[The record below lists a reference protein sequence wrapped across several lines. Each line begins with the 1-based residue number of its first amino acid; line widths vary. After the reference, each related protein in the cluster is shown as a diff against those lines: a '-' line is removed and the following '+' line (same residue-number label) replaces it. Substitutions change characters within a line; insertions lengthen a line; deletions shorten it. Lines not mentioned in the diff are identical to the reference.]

1 MYTKSLLSPTESK
14 YEPKLGSWTISLS
27 SSSDSVD
34 RSTEETRDDSDEEEE
49 DDEVVVVVDDGKSSN
64 FSIAAA
70 FEAAAWTSRGLRET
84 GRGRAAAS
92 SGKLSVAEAPLM
104 LRAATSCA
112 RAAISGV
119 GKVPSHM
126 RDFLRGSRISET
138 HLPQL
143 RIRTPRYTG
152 CLLLL
157 AVAVLSRILF
167 IFLPDSG
174 AGASCP
180 FAAVAAASRCRDC
193 VWDIINDDDDD
204 DNKFENNS
212 LSSGATMTQY
222 I

>member
-14 YEPKLGSWTISLS
+14 YDPKLGNWTISLS

-34 RSTEETRDDSDEEEE
+34 RSTEETRDDSDEE
-49 DDEVVVVVDDGKSSN
+49 DDEVVVDGDGKSSN

-70 FEAAAWTSRGLRET
+70 FAAAAWTS
-84 GRGRAAAS
+84 
-92 SGKLSVAEAPLM
+92 GKLRVAEAPLM
-104 LRAATSCA
+104 LSAATSWA

-119 GKVPSHM
+119 GKVPSHI

-143 RIRTPRYTG
+143 LIRTPRYTG

-157 AVAVLSRILF
+157 LAVAVLSRILL

-174 AGASCP
+174 ATAAAACP
-180 FAAVAAASRCRDC
+180 FAAASSRCRDC
-193 VWDIINDDDDD
+193 VWDKINDDD

-212 LSSGATMTQY
+212 LSPELV
-222 I
+222 